1 MAAPGK
7 DTQGD
12 ERMRKLLAV
21 LCIIGCIALYSSE
34 THQPATTRPA
44 KSPASDSQTVK
55 TQEAKQEK
63 PAAKAQDQPVEKPA
77 KNWYQV
83 GYSDGFQDA
92 GKGIYQPKSER
103 EDYRTYYDMG
113 YRERIEAIQAKR
125 ARNSSDDED
134 RYQKGFDEGY
144 EAGLEKY
151 ADPSADDE
159 QYMNG
164 YEDGH
169 EMARDDQGERDD
181 E

>member
-77 KNWYQV
+77 KNWYQA

-103 EDYRTYYDMG
+103 ERLPYILRHG
-113 YRERIEAIQAKR
+113 IQGT
-125 ARNSSDDED
+125 D
-134 RYQKGFDEGY
+134 RGHTGQKSQK
-144 EAGLEKY
+144 LI
-151 ADPSADDE
+151 
-159 QYMNG
+159 
-164 YEDGH
+164 
-169 EMARDDQGERDD
+169 R
-181 E
+181 